1 MTPTS
6 ALDATAAAFRA
17 ALLRRDEAA
26 LKRLMAA
33 YQPASTR
40 MQARVAALTAQIAKA
55 EADGTPVRPSW
66 LVERG
71 RLETLQRQ
79 IVGEWARFAD
89 EAEAVITDA
98 QRAAVTAAHTEA
110 HQLTLA
116 ALHAGGVTTGADVVR
131 LPVAAMHDLIGVLG
145 DGSPLRSLLDRLG
158 QQAAQD
164 VGAALTHAVT
174 VGRNPRQT
182 ARDIRD
188 ALGGDLTRALTIA
201 RTEQMRAY
209 RSASLR
215 NYQANSDILRGWR
228 WLASPSRRTC
238 PVCLAM
244 DGTEHG
250 LDEPF
255 ASHIR
260 CRCTPVPVL
269 RDAPAV
275 DPDTT
280 GAAWFAR
287 QPADVQRAMLGP
299 GKHALYQQGK
309 LTLADLVGVKEDARW
324 GRSRYLKSLGGIQSG
339 RETPTQ
345 RPTQAPPKPPE
356 VSAAASARARLEH
369 VAQRTK
375 AKRAE
380 FAQEIA
386 TLRQRRDEL
395 RALNVQASTPIK
407 RQQARVEL
415 HRVRA
420 KLDRLITQRDTLD
433 VEYPEL
439 MRAQLYTRNPT
450 QVRYTIADAVSDVQ
464 HPEIK
469 DAVRAFEQMV
479 EHSMV
484 HLTVERSLRDYSY
497 YLNGTNT
504 AWMRDSAGTKTVIH
518 EMGHWLED
526 VHPSVRDAAR
536 AFLDR
541 RTAGETDVSLAFYDP
556 RNYNPWEM
564 TRPDQFRNPY
574 VGKQYRDAVGNYTA
588 TEVLPM
594 GLQWF
599 YNEPLEF
606 AREDP
611 DMFDFIYAI
620 VRKP

>member
-40 MQARVAALTAQIAKA
+40 MQARVAALTAQIARA

-98 QRAAVTAAHTEA
+98 QRAAVAAAHTEA

-188 ALGGDLTRALTIA
+188 ALGGDLNRALTIA

-215 NYQANSDILRGWR
+215 NYQANSELLRGWR

-280 GAAWFAR
+280 GAAWFAK

-299 GKHALYQQGK
+299 GKHALYQEGK

-324 GRSRYLKSLGGIQSG
+324 GRSRYQRSLREIQAGGGVASRVSNSPGVVPGGAGGASG
-339 RETPTQ
+339 AGTPPIKPGRFVSLDVAKAWATQ
-345 RPTQAPPKPPE
+345 QYPHITWDFEGAHINAINPTLEQFHKLAQQWPE
-356 VSAAASARARLEH
+356 VVKQLDYVGTH
-369 VAQRTK
+369 QG
-375 AKRAE
+375 
-380 FAQEIA
+380 
-386 TLRQRRDEL
+386 LN
-395 RALNVQASTPIK
+395 AL
-407 RQQARVEL
+407 
-415 HRVRA
+415 
-420 KLDRLITQRDTLD
+420 
-433 VEYPEL
+433 YPEL
-439 MRAQLYTRNPT
+439 KTWDNAYAHADGGTLGKGKFIGLNPLHYGNPT
-450 QVRYTIADAVSDVQ
+450 RFKALLQTDVQTGFHPKGSDRIEATLTHEFGHLVDVWLRSRRNAFRSVVDDDGFGMAHATFHLWMNANKAGLDLSRYATEKEVEGWAEGFTAVYHMPWSDWPIFVQRMSVLLRMVRDQRPSYKSLRGLMLTARTIARKS
-464 HPEIK
+464 
-469 DAVRAFEQMV
+469 
-479 EHSMV
+479 
-484 HLTVERSLRDYSY
+484 
-497 YLNGTNT
+497 
-504 AWMRDSAGTKTVIH
+504 
-518 EMGHWLED
+518 
-526 VHPSVRDAAR
+526 
-536 AFLDR
+536 LDR
-541 RTAGETDVSLAFYDP
+541 DRK
-556 RNYNPWEM
+556 R
-564 TRPDQFRNPY
+564 
-574 VGKQYRDAVGNYTA
+574 VG
-588 TEVLPM
+588 L
-594 GLQWF
+594 
-599 YNEPLEF
+599 
-606 AREDP
+606 
-611 DMFDFIYAI
+611 
-620 VRKP
+620 

>member
-1 MTPTS
+1 
-6 ALDATAAAFRA
+6 
-17 ALLRRDEAA
+17 
-26 LKRLMAA
+26 MAA

-40 MQARVAALTAQIAKA
+40 MQARVAALTAQIARA

-98 QRAAVTAAHTEA
+98 QRAAVAAAHTEA

-131 LPVAAMHDLIGVLG
+131 LPLAAMHDLIGVLG

-188 ALGGDLTRALTIA
+188 ALGGDLNRALTIA

-215 NYQANSDILRGWR
+215 NYQANSELLRGWR

-280 GAAWFAR
+280 GAAWFAK

-324 GRSRYLKSLGGIQSG
+324 GRSRYQ
-339 RETPTQ
+339 
-345 RPTQAPPKPPE
+345 
-356 VSAAASARARLEH
+356 
-369 VAQRTK
+369 
-375 AKRAE
+375 
-380 FAQEIA
+380 
-386 TLRQRRDEL
+386 
-395 RALNVQASTPIK
+395 
-407 RQQARVEL
+407 
-415 HRVRA
+415 
-420 KLDRLITQRDTLD
+420 
-433 VEYPEL
+433 
-439 MRAQLYTRNPT
+439 
-450 QVRYTIADAVSDVQ
+450 
-464 HPEIK
+464 
-469 DAVRAFEQMV
+469 
-479 EHSMV
+479 
-484 HLTVERSLRDYSY
+484 RSLREIQAGPVTSKSIGVARETSGVG
-497 YLNGTNT
+497 GTDASQQPSAAPNPGRFATLDEAT
-504 AWMRDSAGTKTVIH
+504 AWATQQYPHIAWDFTGAHIDAINPTLTQFHALAQEWPEVAARLKYIGTHQGTKAFWKGQWEKDTFAHSDLADGTFIGLNPMFYGDRELFLAVKRFSVLLGWKPKGCDTIEATLTHEFGHMTESWLRSRNDTVRL
-518 EMGHWLED
+518 WLKT
-526 VHPSVRDAAR
+526 HSGQMALSGNA
-536 AFLDR
+536 
-541 RTAGETDVSLAFYDP
+541 ETDEHEAWADGFTSIYHMPKQDWPIFVEQQEALLRMLHP
-556 RNYNPWEM
+556 R
-564 TRPDQFRNPY
+564 T
-574 VGKQYRDAVGNYTA
+574 
-588 TEVLPM
+588 
-594 GLQWF
+594 
-599 YNEPLEF
+599 
-606 AREDP
+606 
-611 DMFDFIYAI
+611 
-620 VRKP
+620 